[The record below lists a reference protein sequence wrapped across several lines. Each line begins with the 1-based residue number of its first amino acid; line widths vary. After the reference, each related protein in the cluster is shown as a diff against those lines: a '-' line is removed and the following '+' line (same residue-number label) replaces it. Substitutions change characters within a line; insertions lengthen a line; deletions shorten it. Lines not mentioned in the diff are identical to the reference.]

1 MKILILL
8 LALLFSAN
16 SGAQPKR
23 ANPFAS
29 SAKEAQEILD
39 SAAVPAVAPA
49 QPVNA
54 QPEAA
59 QPGAELPATGQPAPV
74 AQAPSAANKLPLLG
88 APKNQAAFPKATP
101 QLTNR
106 PGTTAPPTL
115 DSPLDSLLNEDL
127 IRNLRDPFQ
136 LPSILVTLK
145 ETPKSDLEV
154 YPLKDFKL
162 SGVITGPKKTRAM
175 VTTPNNKVFFVRVG
189 DRIGVHEGR
198 VTQIRGDSIKV
209 TEYYVDEHSKRT
221 PDIYELTMSGEVVS
235 LSKKEF

>member
-1 MKILILL
+1 MKFLILL
-8 LALLFSAN
+8 FAVLFSVN
-16 SGAQPKR
+16 VLAQPKKP
-23 ANPFAS
+23 NPFAS
-29 SAKEAQEILD
+29 SAKEAQEIVD
-39 SAAVPAVAPA
+39 SVAAPAVAPS
-49 QPVNA
+49 
-54 QPEAA
+54 QPE
-59 QPGAELPATGQPAPV
+59 PAPV
-74 AQAPSAANKLPLLG
+74 AQVLAPADKMAD
-88 APKNQAAFPKATP
+88 PKATP

-106 PGTTAPPTL
+106 PGATAPPTM

-136 LPSILVTLK
+136 LPSILISMK

-162 SGVITGPKKTRAM
+162 NGVITGPKKTRAM

-189 DRIGVHEGR
+189 DRIGVRDGR

-221 PDIYELTMSGEVVS
+221 PDVYELTMSGEVVS
-235 LSKKEF
+235 LSKKEL